1 LSGNTSATG
10 GYLPQV
16 NTPLAD
22 QDLENAITAL
32 VAGVLQMSAALVRP
46 RWQAIPPKQ
55 PSPTTNW
62 AAVGITSRETADY
75 PVIQHHAGGPD
86 TLTRWSILHCAVSIY
101 GPNASGLAEQLRDA
115 LYINQNFEA
124 LSAVGIK
131 LMDAGNVTAVPDLF
145 NTQWIN
151 RADIEIRL
159 AQAVDRDYA
168 VLDIASSHGIVT
180 TDDDVT
186 SEWNVSE

>member
-10 GYLPQV
+10 GYLPQS

-22 QDLENAITAL
+22 QDLENAITAA
-32 VAGVLQMSAALVRP
+32 VAGVLNMSASMVRP
-46 RWQAIPPKQ
+46 RWQALPPKQ

-62 AAVGITSRETADY
+62 ASVGITSRESMDY

-86 TLTRWSILHCAVSIY
+86 TLTRWSTLRCAVSIY

-115 LYINQNFEA
+115 FYINQNFEA
-124 LSAVGIK
+124 LSAIGIK
-131 LMDAGNVTAVPDLF
+131 LVDAGNVTAVPDLF
-145 NTQWIN
+145 NMQWIN

-159 AQAVDRDYA
+159 AQAVDREYQ
-168 VLDIASSHGIVT
+168 VLDIASSQGTIT
-180 TDDDVT
+180 TDNDVT
-186 SEWNVSE
+186 SEWNVNE

>member
-1 LSGNTSATG
+1 MSGNTSATG
-10 GYLPQV
+10 GYLPQT

-32 VAGVLQMSAALVRP
+32 IAGVLSLPAALVRP
-46 RWQAIPPKQ
+46 RWQMIPPKQ

-62 AAVGITSRETADY
+62 VAVGITSRESTDY
-75 PVIQHHAGGPD
+75 PVIKHHNGGPD
-86 TLTRWSILHCAVSIY
+86 TLSRWSVLRCAVSVY
-101 GPNASGLAEQLRDA
+101 GPGAQGLAEQLRDA

-124 LSAVGIK
+124 LSSVGIK

-145 NTQWIN
+145 NMQWIN
-151 RADIEIRL
+151 RADIEVRL

-168 VLDIASSHGIVT
+168 ILDIASSQGSIT
-180 TDDDVT
+180 TNNDVE
-186 SEWNVSE
+186 SDWNVIE